1 MTDPTTT
8 GGPGGSAPH
17 AGSPGS
23 SAPLASSPA
32 GGLADRVSQIHVPEP
47 NADRERMML
56 IAGGVLVAVGIIA
69 VLIGYWGAS
78 GTSSPAEQIPY
89 ALSGGALG
97 LGLIVLGCALI
108 TRFSLARLFRF
119 WLARIVHEHQ
129 VQTDRTVDA
138 LGRIEAALTN
148 GAASTR
154 GGGSGPD
161 VDLGKQLDGTGEGP
175 RVRREPLR
183 ADPLDKK

>member
-8 GGPGGSAPH
+8 GGPA
-17 AGSPGS
+17 
-23 SAPLASSPA
+23 
-32 GGLADRVSQIHVPEP
+32 GLADRVSQIHVPEP

-148 GAASTR
+148 GAAPR
-154 GGGSGPD
+154 GGGSAD
-161 VDLGKQLDGTGEGP
+161 VDLAEQVDAAADHTGHAVDPSPAGGGTAP

>member
-1 MTDPTTT
+1 MTDPTTS
-8 GGPGGSAPH
+8 GGPA
-17 AGSPGS
+17 
-23 SAPLASSPA
+23 
-32 GGLADRVSQIHVPEP
+32 GLADRVNQIHVPEP
-47 NADRERMML
+47 NADRERLML
-56 IAGGVLVAVGIIA
+56 IAGGVLVAIGVIA

-97 LGLIVLGCALI
+97 LALVVLGCALI

-119 WLARIVHEHQ
+119 WLARIVYEHQ

-138 LGRIEAALTN
+138 LGRIETLLAG
-148 GAASTR
+148 GATPSPVDVTT
-154 GGGSGPD
+154 GSDPSED
-161 VDLGKQLDGTGEGP
+161 TH

-183 ADPLDKK
+183 AEPLEK